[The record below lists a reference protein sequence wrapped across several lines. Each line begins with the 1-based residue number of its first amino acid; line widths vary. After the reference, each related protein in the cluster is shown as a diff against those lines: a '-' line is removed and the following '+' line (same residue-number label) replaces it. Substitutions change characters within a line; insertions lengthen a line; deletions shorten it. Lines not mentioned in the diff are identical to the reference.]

1 MADPHALKIAD
12 PHAHDAPPVTTLT
25 PVNPH
30 WLDDSI
36 ITLARVRHAAPPQS
50 VRGPSR
56 KRLVYNCVQAAPV
69 AGTNLPPRVRV
80 CVFHD
85 TLNHLDIHGGL
96 WYHGITECQSVILRR
111 RL

>member
-1 MADPHALKIAD
+1 MADPHALKLAD

-36 ITLARVRHAAPPQS
+36 ITLARVRHAASPPS

-69 AGTNLPPRVRV
+69 AGMTARNTRQRDCNAAMTARLIA
-80 CVFHD
+80 
-85 TLNHLDIHGGL
+85 LA
-96 WYHGITECQSVILRR
+96 SVSNPIPW
-111 RL
+111 

>member
-36 ITLARVRHAAPPQS
+36 ITLARVRHAASPPP
-50 VRGPSR
+50 VGAGP
-56 KRLVYNCVQAAPV
+56 LQEATCVQLCTSRPGGWYDSAQYQAA
-69 AGTNLPPRVRV
+69 
-80 CVFHD
+80 
-85 TLNHLDIHGGL
+85 
-96 WYHGITECQSVILRR
+96 
-111 RL
+111 